1 MMTVS
6 AVNQYIKAL
15 LSSDINLSGLWV
27 QGEISNF
34 KLHTSGHAYFSLKD
48 SGGVLRCVM
57 FRSRAAGLAF
67 RPRDGMK
74 VLVYG
79 NITVY
84 ERDGAYQLYAERM
97 EPDGVGALYLAFE
110 ELKKRL
116 AAEGLFDPG
125 RKKPIPFLPDC
136 VGVITSETG
145 AVIQDIKN
153 VLFRRFP
160 TMHLKIFPSAVQGE
174 TAAEQIAAALTYVS
188 RTKCC
193 DVVILARGGGSIED
207 LWPFNEELTARAI
220 AACRVP
226 VISAV
231 GHETDYTIAD
241 FTADFRAP
249 TPSAAAEL
257 VVPELNVL
265 RASLDTYTGKM
276 RLVPRNNIQLKRME
290 LERAA
295 AHPVF
300 RRPFECIQVR
310 RQLLSDFQER
320 MAECLVRAAERQ
332 RQRIQAL
339 QGRLQALNPMAVLE
353 RGYGIVQTAD
363 GKMITDPAEASAGDA
378 LSILLQKGILKA
390 VVSEEQEKGGKL

>member
-241 FTADFRAP
+241 FTA
-249 TPSAAAEL
+249 
-257 VVPELNVL
+257 
-265 RASLDTYTGKM
+265 AS
-276 RLVPRNNIQLKRME
+276 
-290 LERAA
+290 
-295 AHPVF
+295 
-300 RRPFECIQVR
+300 
-310 RQLLSDFQER
+310 
-320 MAECLVRAAERQ
+320 
-332 RQRIQAL
+332 
-339 QGRLQALNPMAVLE
+339 
-353 RGYGIVQTAD
+353 
-363 GKMITDPAEASAGDA
+363 
-378 LSILLQKGILKA
+378 
-390 VVSEEQEKGGKL
+390 